1 MTVWEVLLRRQ
12 TDRDTFAT
20 TVLIFRLPTPT
31 PRQDNSCSNLWLP
44 RQHPHTNFST
54 YRKLISKPRLLY
66 FISIRLTLAI
76 TSYIKNIIA
85 ITAPSA
91 LRR

>member
-20 TVLIFRLPTPT
+20 TVLIFRLPTTT

-54 YRKLISKPRLLY
+54 YRKLISISLDC
-66 FISIRLTLAI
+66 FISIRLALAI

-85 ITAPSA
+85 ITAPSSH
-91 LRR
+91 RR